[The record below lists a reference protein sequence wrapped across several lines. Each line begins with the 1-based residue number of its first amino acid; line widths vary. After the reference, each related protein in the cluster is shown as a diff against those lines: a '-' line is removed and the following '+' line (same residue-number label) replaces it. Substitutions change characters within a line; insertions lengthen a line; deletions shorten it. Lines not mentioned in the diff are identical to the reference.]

1 MSKQTSIIK
10 VEGLRRT
17 FIVGSEEVHA
27 LKGVSFEIHQ
37 GEFVSIMGSSGSG
50 KSTLLN
56 ILGCLDQPT
65 SGEYLI
71 DGISVRERSKN
82 ELSDIRNRKIGFV
95 FQSYNLLPRTSA
107 LENVELPLVYNPDIS
122 HRERHERA
130 QHALELVGLKDR
142 MDHMPNQLSGGQQQ
156 RVAIARA
163 LVNDPVIVLADEAT
177 GNLDTR
183 TSYEIMSLFQSLHE
197 QGKTIAFVTHESDIA
212 VFTSRTI
219 FLRDGH
225 ILRDE
230 KVATKSAAEA
240 LAALPKITII
250 DMDILNLI
258 RISAKALLRNK
269 TRTALSMLGIVIGI
283 AAVIAVVNLGEGLKV
298 STANQLSDMGTNLI
312 MVMRANQRRGGIS
325 MGSSSVES
333 LTITDCE
340 LIAKNAKNVT
350 MVSPVVNS
358 AGQIVNGSK
367 NWSGTVYGGSPD
379 YLEIRKYDIATG
391 VNFTEEDVKKYA
403 KVGLIGQTI
412 VEELFE
418 DGEDPIG
425 KTIRIG
431 NMPFMVIGTLK
442 EKGENAMGM
451 DQDDIVIMPYSTVQ
465 KRMLGINYI
474 QQIVCSAASESV
486 SDAAVEEIENILR
499 TSHKIPTGGENDFE
513 VRTQQEMLEMMT
525 SMTGMITT
533 VLIAIA
539 LISLLVGCIGIMNIM
554 YVTVT
559 ERTKEI
565 GLRMSIGAKNAAI
578 LMQFLT
584 ESIILSLIGGVIGL
598 LLGIGLSYVVATVMS
613 LPFVINPVW
622 MVISFVSCAILGLIA
637 GFFPALKASRT
648 DPINALRYE

>member
-1 MSKQTSIIK
+1 
-10 VEGLRRT
+10 
-17 FIVGSEEVHA
+17 
-27 LKGVSFEIHQ
+27 
-37 GEFVSIMGSSGSG
+37 
-50 KSTLLN
+50 
-56 ILGCLDQPT
+56 
-65 SGEYLI
+65 
-71 DGISVRERSKN
+71 
-82 ELSDIRNRKIGFV
+82 
-95 FQSYNLLPRTSA
+95 
-107 LENVELPLVYNPDIS
+107 
-122 HRERHERA
+122 
-130 QHALELVGLKDR
+130 
-142 MDHMPNQLSGGQQQ
+142 
-156 RVAIARA
+156 
-163 LVNDPVIVLADEAT
+163 
-177 GNLDTR
+177 
-183 TSYEIMSLFQSLHE
+183 
-197 QGKTIAFVTHESDIA
+197 
-212 VFTSRTI
+212 
-219 FLRDGH
+219 
-225 ILRDE
+225 
-230 KVATKSAAEA
+230 
-240 LAALPKITII
+240 
-250 DMDILNLI
+250 MDILNLI
-258 RISAKALLRNK
+258 RISVKALLRNK

-283 AAVIAVVNLGEGLKV
+283 AAVIAVVNLGEGLKE

-325 MGSSSVES
+325 MGSSNVES
-333 LTITDCE
+333 LTVQDCE

-350 MVSPVVNS
+350 KVSPVVNS
-358 AGQIVNGSK
+358 GGQLVNGSK

-391 VNFTEEDVKKYA
+391 VNFTDDDVKKYA

-412 VEELFE
+412 VEELFDE
-418 DGEDPIG
+418 DEDPIG
-425 KTIRIG
+425 KTIRVG
-431 NMPFMVIGTLK
+431 GMPFMVIGTLK
-442 EKGENAMGM
+442 EKGENGMGM

-474 QQIVCSAASESV
+474 QQIVCSAASEDV
-486 SDAAVEEIENILR
+486 AEAAVEEIEEILR
-499 TSHKIPTGGENDFE
+499 ASHKILDGADDDFE

-598 LLGIGLSYVVATVMS
+598 LLGIGLSYVVATFMS
-613 LPFVINPVW
+613 LPFVINGVW
-622 MVISFVSCAILGLIA
+622 MVISCVSCAILGLIA

>member
-1 MSKQTSIIK
+1 M
-10 VEGLRRT
+10 
-17 FIVGSEEVHA
+17 
-27 LKGVSFEIHQ
+27 
-37 GEFVSIMGSSGSG
+37 
-50 KSTLLN
+50 
-56 ILGCLDQPT
+56 
-65 SGEYLI
+65 
-71 DGISVRERSKN
+71 
-82 ELSDIRNRKIGFV
+82 
-95 FQSYNLLPRTSA
+95 
-107 LENVELPLVYNPDIS
+107 
-122 HRERHERA
+122 
-130 QHALELVGLKDR
+130 
-142 MDHMPNQLSGGQQQ
+142 
-156 RVAIARA
+156 
-163 LVNDPVIVLADEAT
+163 
-177 GNLDTR
+177 
-183 TSYEIMSLFQSLHE
+183 
-197 QGKTIAFVTHESDIA
+197 
-212 VFTSRTI
+212 
-219 FLRDGH
+219 
-225 ILRDE
+225 
-230 KVATKSAAEA
+230 
-240 LAALPKITII
+240 
-250 DMDILNLI
+250 
-258 RISAKALLRNK
+258 RNK

-283 AAVIAVVNLGEGLKV
+283 AAVIAVVNLGEGLKE

-333 LTITDCE
+333 LTVRDCE
-340 LIAKNAKNVT
+340 LIAENARNVT

-358 AGQIVNGSK
+358 GGQLVNGSK

-379 YLEIRKYDIATG
+379 YLEIKKYEIATG
-391 VNFTEEDVKKYA
+391 INFTDDDIKKYA

-418 DGEDPIG
+418 ENEDPIG
-425 KTIRIG
+425 KTIRVG

-442 EKGENAMGM
+442 EKGENGMGM
-451 DQDDIVIMPYSTVQ
+451 DQDDIVIMPYTTVQ

-474 QQIVCSAASESV
+474 QQIVCSAASEDV
-486 SDAAVEEIENILR
+486 AEDAVAEIEEILR
-499 TSHKIPTGGENDFE
+499 ASHKIPEGGDNDFE

-584 ESIILSLIGGVIGL
+584 ESIILSLIGGIFGM
-598 LLGIGLSYVVATVMS
+598 LLGVGLSYVVALAMS
-613 LPFVINPVW
+613 LPFVINSVW
-622 MVISFVSCAILGLIA
+622 MVISFVSCAILGLIS